1 LIREYYNLIKPGII
15 YGNSITVIAGF
26 LLASRGQP
34 FDISLFLGVVTG
46 ISSVMAGG
54 CVFNNC
60 FDRDIDARMQRT
72 KNRALVKKTIS
83 LKGACIYGSVLSLL
97 GFLLLYFSTNMLTV
111 TIAAFGFFMYTS
123 IYTMYFKRSSLHST
137 LIGAFS
143 GAVPPV
149 IGYVAVTEH
158 IDIVAVVLFLIL
170 VTWQMGHAFAIALY
184 RLDDYTKADIYV
196 LPVKKGVYSTKL
208 QMVVYLSLFGIT
220 VFALP
225 FFTSL
230 GIVYMCV
237 VGALSS
243 MWLIYAVQG
252 FFIKNSDEQVWAKNM
267 FRLSLIV
274 LLGFCVTIGGGW

>member
-143 GAVPPV
+143 G
-149 IGYVAVTEH
+149 E
-158 IDIVAVVLFLIL
+158 IV
-170 VTWQMGHAFAIALY
+170 
-184 RLDDYTKADIYV
+184 
-196 LPVKKGVYSTKL
+196 
-208 QMVVYLSLFGIT
+208 
-220 VFALP
+220 
-225 FFTSL
+225 
-230 GIVYMCV
+230 
-237 VGALSS
+237 
-243 MWLIYAVQG
+243 
-252 FFIKNSDEQVWAKNM
+252 
-267 FRLSLIV
+267 LIV
-274 LLGFCVTIGGGW
+274 